1 MPLKPDLKTTV
12 ATDPSRDEQLI
23 TLKGKLIGSPECYA
37 LLDETR
43 DRVQEGLKQIV
54 LDMSA
59 VEMINSAGA
68 GILAAMLTSSR
79 NQNGALSLV
88 GLSDR
93 NRKVLEFL
101 HLHQFAKFCD
111 NLAEARAD
119 RS

>member
-1 MPLKPDLKTTV
+1 MSLKPNLKTTV
-12 ATDPSRDEQLI
+12 ATDPGRREQLV

-43 DRVQEGLKQIV
+43 ERVKDGLVRII

-68 GILAAMLTSSR
+68 GILAAMLTSTR
-79 NQNGALSLV
+79 NSQGSLSLV
-88 GLSDR
+88 GLNDR

-101 HLHQFAKFCD
+101 HLHQFARFCD
-111 NLAEARAD
+111 TLETAREV
-119 RS
+119 SG

>member
-1 MPLKPDLKTTV
+1 MTLKPNLKTTV
-12 ATDPSRDEQLI
+12 ATDPGRDEQLV
-23 TLKGKLIGSPECYA
+23 TLKGKLIGSPACYA

-43 DRVQEGLKQIV
+43 DRVQDGLKFII

-68 GILAAMLTSSR
+68 GILAAMLTSTR
-79 NQNGALSLV
+79 NQGGALSLV

-101 HLHQFAKFCD
+101 HLHQFANFCD
-111 NLAEARAD
+111 SLEQARGA
-119 RS
+119 